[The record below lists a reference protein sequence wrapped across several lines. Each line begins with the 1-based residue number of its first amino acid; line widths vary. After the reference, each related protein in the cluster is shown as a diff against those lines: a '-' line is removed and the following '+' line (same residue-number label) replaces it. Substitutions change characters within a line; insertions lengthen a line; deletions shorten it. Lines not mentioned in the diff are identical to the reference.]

1 MSDAGGMP
9 RVRPRE
15 DRVPWARRVRAT
27 IANQQFV
34 LFVVLVALLVFFG
47 SQNSRFFTTAEFT
60 NLIIDFCGLI
70 LLAVAET
77 YVIISGGIDLSVGS
91 TVAISGVVGAFAM
104 ETLAS
109 HHVGEVAILLVGTV
123 VCAGIGGAVGV
134 LNAVLITKANL
145 VPFVATLV
153 TLSAGAGMALVF
165 SRGADVGSN
174 PAAISWSAT
183 GAWIFTWESMIVIA
197 ITIVLS
203 LVLHFTAY
211 GRYNFA
217 IGSNAFAA
225 RVAGIDVRRHVA
237 SVYVVAGV
245 LAGLT
250 GMFFYIRLGAG
261 APTSGI
267 GDELNAI
274 AAVVIGGVSL
284 VGGVGMMTGTILGA
298 MILTVVTDG
307 LIFINIQPTWNQVV
321 VGAIIALAVVLQSL
335 RPGRQGA
342 SA

>member
-1 MSDAGGMP
+1 MP
-9 RVRPRE
+9 WRG
-15 DRVPWARRVRAT
+15 RVRAT
-27 IANQQFV
+27 VANQQ
-34 LFVVLVALLVFFG
+34 LILLVVLVALLVFFG
-47 SQNSRFFTTAEFT
+47 ARNSRFFTTAEFS
-60 NLIIDFCGLI
+60 NLIIDFSGLI

-91 TVAISGVVGAFAM
+91 TVAIAGVVGAFAM

-109 HHVGEVAILLVGTV
+109 HHVGEVPLLLLGTL
-123 VCAGIGGAVGV
+123 VCAGVGGAVGAV
-134 LNAVLITKANL
+134 NAVLITRANL

-165 SRGADVGSN
+165 SRGADVGLN

-197 ITIVLS
+197 ITVLLT

-217 IGSNAFAA
+217 IGSNSFAA
-225 RVAGIDVRRHVA
+225 RAAGIDVKRHIA
-237 SVYVVAGV
+237 SVYVIAGI

-284 VGGVGMMTGTILGA
+284 FGGVGLMYGTILGA

-335 RPGRQGA
+335 RPGRHGA
-342 SA
+342 SG

>member
-1 MSDAGGMP
+1 
-9 RVRPRE
+9 
-15 DRVPWARRVRAT
+15 
-27 IANQQFV
+27 
-34 LFVVLVALLVFFG
+34 
-47 SQNSRFFTTAEFT
+47 
-60 NLIIDFCGLI
+60 
-70 LLAVAET
+70 
-77 YVIISGGIDLSVGS
+77 
-91 TVAISGVVGAFAM
+91 
-104 ETLAS
+104 
-109 HHVGEVAILLVGTV
+109 
-123 VCAGIGGAVGV
+123 
-134 LNAVLITKANL
+134 
-145 VPFVATLV
+145 
-153 TLSAGAGMALVF
+153 
-165 SRGADVGSN
+165 
-174 PAAISWSAT
+174 
-183 GAWIFTWESMIVIA
+183 
-197 ITIVLS
+197 
-203 LVLHFTAY
+203 
-211 GRYNFA
+211 
-217 IGSNAFAA
+217 
-225 RVAGIDVRRHVA
+225 VAGIDVRRHVA

-284 VGGVGMMTGTILGA
+284 IGGVGVMTGTILGA